1 MMYDVIVVGAGPAGS
16 SAAHA
21 AAAGGARVLVLDR
34 ARFPRYKTCGG
45 GLIGP
50 TLSSLPAGF
59 EVPSR
64 TDVHRATFSLAG
76 GRWADRRSDRQLLRL
91 VDRAEFDA
99 ALLDSARAVGAEVEH
114 AVTVTGIEQDAD
126 QVTLNTSQGPLTARY
141 VIGAD
146 GSTSRIARHV
156 GVALATVD
164 LGLEVELEAGG
175 QEARWEGRVHLDWG
189 TDPGTYA
196 WVFPKG
202 DTLTVGVIQARGKAP
217 ATREYLARFVTQMG
231 LASLPEATSSGHLT
245 RTRTTGSPLSR
256 GRVLVAGDAAGLLE
270 PWTREG
276 ISFAVRSGQYA
287 GRSVAGGV
295 GVAIDAAEVGEDPA
309 AVRTAYDAAVG
320 ATLAQEMAAGRI
332 ALRAFERNPALM
344 HHIVART
351 GRGWREFTRL
361 TGGDATLADAL
372 RHRSVRWGLLAA
384 GR

>member
-1 MMYDVIVVGAGPAGS
+1 MTYDVIVVGAGPAGS

-64 TDVHRATFSLAG
+64 TEVHRATFSLGG
-76 GRWADRRSDRQLLRL
+76 GRWSDRRSDRQLLRL

-99 ALLDSARAVGAEVEH
+99 ALLDSARAVGAEAEH

-126 QVTLNTSQGPLTARY
+126 QVTLTTSQGQLTARY

-164 LGLEVELEAGG
+164 LGLEVELEAGD
-175 QEARWEGRVHLDWG
+175 QEARWEGRVHLDLG

-202 DTLTVGVIQARGKAP
+202 DTLTVGVIQARGNAP
-217 ATREYLARFVTQMG
+217 ATRAYLARFVTGMG
-231 LASLPEATSSGHLT
+231 LASLPEVASSGHLT

-276 ISFAVRSGQYA
+276 FPLPCAPVSMQAAAWPAGWAWRSMRPTSARTQQQYGRHTTQRSVPPSPRRWQPDVSRC
-287 GRSVAGGV
+287 GRSS
-295 GVAIDAAEVGEDPA
+295 AIP
-309 AVRTAYDAAVG
+309 
-320 ATLAQEMAAGRI
+320 L
-332 ALRAFERNPALM
+332 
-344 HHIVART
+344 
-351 GRGWREFTRL
+351 
-361 TGGDATLADAL
+361 
-372 RHRSVRWGLLAA
+372 
-384 GR
+384 